1 MTTLS
6 AISPSRAASLLY
18 GGSIPSSSQ
27 SSSVTHSTTSTVSS
41 SADAPMALTPRELK
55 IVNILDIDVQIT
67 KQVAPIFLK
76 DYYRK
81 YCTLVS
87 ILAKIPSAA
96 WQHPDSE
103 WEGKPPAEREVVEM
117 FIGKSTWHDS
127 WQLKFSHVIQHF
139 PEMKKWLEDDPTRQL
154 TKQLWGREEDQPFKL
169 KELQIWMDNGGFLDD
184 KGSKGSKGKAKA
196 TVDIGGASG
205 SGEEKKKKKKKK
217 AGSSTW

>member
-1 MTTLS
+1 
-6 AISPSRAASLLY
+6 
-18 GGSIPSSSQ
+18 
-27 SSSVTHSTTSTVSS
+27 
-41 SADAPMALTPRELK
+41 
-55 IVNILDIDVQIT
+55 
-67 KQVAPIFLK
+67 
-76 DYYRK
+76 
-81 YCTLVS
+81 
-87 ILAKIPSAA
+87 
-96 WQHPDSE
+96 
-103 WEGKPPAEREVVEM
+103 M

-217 AGSSTW
+217 AGSSTR

>member
-1 MTTLS
+1 MRTLS
-6 AISPSRAASLLY
+6 AIPPNRAASLLQ
-18 GGSIPSSSQ
+18 GGSVPSSSR
-27 SSSVTHSTTSTVSS
+27 SSSVHSTASTVSS
-41 SADAPMALTPRELK
+41 GTDTQMVLTPRELK

-67 KQVAPIFLK
+67 KQVALIYLK

-81 YCTLVS
+81 YSILVS
-87 ILAKIPSAA
+87 ILPKIHSAV

-103 WEGKPPAEREVVEM
+103 WEGKPPAECEVVEM

-127 WQLKFSHVIQHF
+127 WQPKFSRVIQHF

-217 AGSSTW
+217 AGSSTR

>member
-6 AISPSRAASLLY
+6 AIPPSWAASLLY
-18 GGSIPSSSQ
+18 GGSIPSSSR
-27 SSSVTHSTTSTVSS
+27 SSSVTYSTTSTVSS

-127 WQLKFSHVIQHF
+127 WQPKFSRVIQHF
-139 PEMKKWLEDDPTRQL
+139 PEMKKWLEDDPTQQL

-205 SGEEKKKKKKKK
+205 SGEEKKKKKKK
-217 AGSSTW
+217 AGSSTR

>member
-6 AISPSRAASLLY
+6 AIPPSWAASLLY
-18 GGSIPSSSQ
+18 GGSIPSSSR
-27 SSSVTHSTTSTVSS
+27 SSSVTYSTTSTVSS

-127 WQLKFSHVIQHF
+127 WQPKFSRVIQHF

-154 TKQLWGREEDQPFKL
+154 TKQLWGQEEDQPFKL

-196 TVDIGGASG
+196 TVDIDGASG
-205 SGEEKKKKKKKK
+205 SGEEKKKKKKK
-217 AGSSTW
+217 AGSSTR

>member
-6 AISPSRAASLLY
+6 AIPPSRAASLLY

-27 SSSVTHSTTSTVSS
+27 SSSVIHSTTSTASS

-127 WQLKFSHVIQHF
+127 WQPKFSRVIQHF
-139 PEMKKWLEDDPTRQL
+139 PEMKKWLEDDQTQQL
-154 TKQLWGREEDQPFKL
+154 TKQLWGCEEDQPFKL

-217 AGSSTW
+217 AGSSTR